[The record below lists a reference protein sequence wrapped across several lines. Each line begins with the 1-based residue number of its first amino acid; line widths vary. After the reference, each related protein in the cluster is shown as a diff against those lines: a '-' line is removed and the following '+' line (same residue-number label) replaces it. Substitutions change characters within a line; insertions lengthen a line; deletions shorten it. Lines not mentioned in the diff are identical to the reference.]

1 MKETRSGITSLFGN
15 SPRMK
20 IMEFFMQFPKNEFT
34 VPELVEGIGMSRTT
48 AFNEVNSLLKDEM
61 IIEIGKSGKS
71 KIFKVNLKS
80 PIVLAMQKINSY
92 RSKKVAAS
100 QITRKNIMKSLPYT
114 MNVEILQLQKTMLEE
129 ELKVTNTRLE
139 EIPAR

>member
-1 MKETRSGITSLFGN
+1 
-15 SPRMK
+15 
-20 IMEFFMQFPKNEFT
+20 MQFPKNEFT